1 MMESSQSRTHRSEQP
16 AAVDTTPVREAS
28 TPPAASDLSI
38 SVPNERDGPS
48 RVAFVEAVL
57 VELAH
62 EAVGLVYERPQAS
75 ESERI
80 EVECVDDVGQEFSL
94 RQYVPRHGW
103 TDERVARSEVRSMLL
118 SLVSHS
124 PDVGVGEPASM
135 RVRPACDLQRQC
147 ARVDR

>member
-16 AAVDTTPVREAS
+16 AAVDTTPIREAS
-28 TPPAASDLSI
+28 TPRAASDLSI
-38 SVPNERDGPS
+38 AVPNERDGPS

-62 EAVGLVYERPQAS
+62 EAVALVYERPQAS

-80 EVECVDDVGQEFSL
+80 EVVCVDDVGQRFVL

-103 TDERVARSEVRSMLL
+103 TDERVARSEVRSKLL

-124 PDVGVGEPASM
+124 PKAGVDEPASM
-135 RVRPACDLQRQC
+135 RVQPTRDLQSRC

>member
-1 MMESSQSRTHRSEQP
+1 MMESSKSRTHRSEHP

-28 TPPAASDLSI
+28 TPAASDLSI
-38 SVPNERDGPS
+38 RVPNERDGPS

-57 VELAH
+57 VELPH
-62 EAVGLVYERPQAS
+62 ETVGLIYERPQAS

-80 EVECVDDVGQEFSL
+80 EVECVDDVGQEFVL

-103 TDERVARSEVRSMLL
+103 VDERVPRSEVRSKLL

-135 RVRPACDLQRQC
+135 RVRPACELQSRC
-147 ARVDR
+147 ARVER

>member
-28 TPPAASDLSI
+28 TPPATSDLSI
-38 SVPNERDGPS
+38 PVPNERDGPS

-103 TDERVARSEVRSMLL
+103 TDERVARSEVRSKLL
-118 SLVSHS
+118 SLVAQSTS
-124 PDVGVGEPASM
+124 AGGDALASM
-135 RVRPACDLQRQC
+135 RVKPLSELHSRCGG
-147 ARVDR
+147 VDR

>member
-1 MMESSQSRTHRSEQP
+1 MESSNSRTHHSEHP
-16 AAVDTTPVREAS
+16 AAVDTTSTREAS
-28 TPPAASDLSI
+28 TPAATSDLSI
-38 SVPNERDGPS
+38 RVPNERDGPS

-80 EVECVDDVGQEFSL
+80 EVVCIDDVGQRFVL

-103 TDERVARSEVRSMLL
+103 TDERVPRSEVRSKLL

-124 PDVGVGEPASM
+124 PSAAVDEHASM
-135 RVRPACDLQRQC
+135 RVKPQRDLRSPC
-147 ARVDR
+147 VEVER